1 MKKVILII
9 LAAAMFLLQAPAYA
23 DTVTVVSNTSF
34 SNPQSQIKSEGEYAF
49 RGVSTITFEVAGNT
63 CNLNGSLRGSVPSG
77 CNYLIEVAPNGQI
90 SGELTAGNYV
100 CTQSADIPSSCG

>member
-49 RGVSTITFEVAGNT
+49 RG
-63 CNLNGSLRGSVPSG
+63 SVRLHLKLLETPA
-77 CNYLIEVAPNGQI
+77 I
-90 SGELTAGNYV
+90 
-100 CTQSADIPSSCG
+100 